1 MREEKI
7 KENQKERSMNISKR
21 EKLIV
26 FADCLFGIYQRVSTE
41 EDNTV
46 DTIKEAIKYLRP
58 MMSREDVR
66 KFIINSADKVKQGNK
81 VLLINLL
88 DSDSFSEILSNFS
101 RLDRE
106 LIVDEVN
113 ERIYKARI
121 EKVDNIIEE
130 LWKSQ
135 DA

>member
-1 MREEKI
+1 MD
-7 KENQKERSMNISKR
+7 ISKR

-66 KFIINSADKVKQGNK
+66 KFFINSADKVKQGNK

-88 DSDSFSEILSNFS
+88 D
-101 RLDRE
+101 RE

-113 ERIYKARI
+113 ERIYKARV

-130 LWKSQ
+130 LWK
-135 DA
+135 

>member
-1 MREEKI
+1 MEV
-7 KENQKERSMNISKR
+7 SKR
-21 EKLIV
+21 QKLLI
-26 FADCLFGIYQRVSTE
+26 FAECLFGIYQRVSVE
-41 EDNTV
+41 NDNTE
-46 DTIKEAIKYLRP
+46 DTVKEAIKYLRP

-66 KFIINSADKVKQGNK
+66 KFFINSADRVKQGNK

-88 DSDSFSEILSNFS
+88 DSDSFSEILSNIGEEFS

-130 LWKSQ
+130 LWK
-135 DA
+135 

>member
-1 MREEKI
+1 
-7 KENQKERSMNISKR
+7 
-21 EKLIV
+21 
-26 FADCLFGIYQRVSTE
+26 
-41 EDNTV
+41 
-46 DTIKEAIKYLRP
+46 

-66 KFIINSADKVKQGNK
+66 KFFVDSADKVKQGNK

-88 DSDSFSEILSNFS
+88 DSDSFSEILSNIGEEFS

>member
-1 MREEKI
+1 
-7 KENQKERSMNISKR
+7 
-21 EKLIV
+21 
-26 FADCLFGIYQRVSTE
+26 
-41 EDNTV
+41 
-46 DTIKEAIKYLRP
+46 

-66 KFIINSADKVKQGNK
+66 KFFINSADKVKQGNK
-81 VLLINLL
+81 VLLMNLL
-88 DSDSFSEILSNFS
+88 DSDSFSEILSNIGEEFS

>member
-1 MREEKI
+1 MD
-7 KENQKERSMNISKR
+7 ISKR

-66 KFIINSADKVKQGNK
+66 KFFINSADRVKQGNK
-81 VLLINLL
+81 ELLINLL
-88 DSDSFSEILSNFS
+88 DSDSFNNILNSIGEEFS

-113 ERIYKARI
+113 ERIYEARI
-121 EKVDNIIEE
+121 KNVDNIMEE
-130 LWKSQ
+130 VWKI
-135 DA
+135 